1 LKFIDILVTIETS
14 KEYVK
19 FSINGENGTGSTMLK
34 ANDAEKKEDST
45 ILEVDE
51 PVTLSFALR
60 FKYITNCQIFKFI
73 Q

>member
-1 LKFIDILVTIETS
+1 
-14 KEYVK
+14 
-19 FSINGENGTGSTMLK
+19 MLK

-60 FKYITNCQIFKFI
+60 FE
-73 Q
+73 